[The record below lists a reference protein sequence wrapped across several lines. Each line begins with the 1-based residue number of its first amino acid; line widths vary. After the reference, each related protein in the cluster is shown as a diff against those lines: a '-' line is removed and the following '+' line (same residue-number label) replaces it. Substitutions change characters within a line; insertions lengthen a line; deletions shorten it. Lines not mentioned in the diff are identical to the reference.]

1 MTADGRLVTIRG
13 TMAVR
18 SETRPPKAERMA
30 LEPRIKLWV
39 EKDGQLVL
47 SDYRVRILQLV
58 EETGSL
64 AEAAERLGLSYRRA
78 WGKVREIE
86 QNLGL
91 SLVESEVGG
100 AGGGSSSLTENGQ
113 RLIALYQRLRRRM
126 EGELEREFHQLFK
139 KERG

>member
-1 MTADGRLVTIRG
+1 
-13 TMAVR
+13 MAVR
-18 SETRPPKAERMA
+18 SNIRPARSTSRPAQAGRLE

-39 EKDGQLVL
+39 EKDGHLVL

-64 AEAAERLGLSYRRA
+64 AEAAERLGLSYRRV

-86 QNLGL
+86 RNLGL

-100 AGGGSSSLTENGQ
+100 AGGGSSSLTEDGQ
-113 RLIALYQRLRRRM
+113 RLIALYQILLSKVDHSFSR
-126 EGELEREFHQLFK
+126 
-139 KERG
+139 

>member
-1 MTADGRLVTIRG
+1 MP
-13 TMAVR
+13 VR
-18 SETRPPKAERMA
+18 NETRPPKAERAA

-39 EKDGQLVL
+39 EKDGHLVL
-47 SDYRVRILQLV
+47 SDYRVQILQLV

-100 AGGGSSSLTENGQ
+100 AGGGSSSLTEDGQ
-113 RLIALYQRLRRRM
+113 RLIALYERLRRRM
-126 EGELEREFHQLFK
+126 EGELGREFRQLFK
-139 KERG
+139 D